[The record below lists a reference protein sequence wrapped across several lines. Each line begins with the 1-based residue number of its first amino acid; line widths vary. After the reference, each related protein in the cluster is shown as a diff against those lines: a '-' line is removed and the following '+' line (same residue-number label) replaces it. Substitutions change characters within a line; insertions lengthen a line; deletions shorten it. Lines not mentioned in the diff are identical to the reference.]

1 VDKGTGIVTSPL
13 FSKEFDDV
21 YFSTGDGLQE
31 KRHVFL
37 DNNYLTSRWN
47 VITGTFTIIETGF
60 GTGLNFFAAMQLW
73 QQSNTK
79 KATLHYISI
88 EKYPLGADD
97 IKQAMTQ
104 WPELEPYVDWLIENG
119 YSPKGESIKL
129 INGKITLTL
138 LLDDINNALPKI
150 TDKADAWFLDGF
162 APSKNPDM
170 WSDNLYQHMRR
181 LSSTGSTFATY
192 TSAGA
197 VRRGLIAH
205 GFTAEK
211 ATGFG
216 KKRDMLRGFLF

>member
-1 VDKGTGIVTSPL
+1 MTSPL

-37 DNNYLTSRWN
+37 DNNHLPSHWDG
-47 VITGTFTIIETGF
+47 ITGNFTIIETGF

-79 KATLHYISI
+79 DATLHYISI
-88 EKYPLGADD
+88 EKYPLSADD
-97 IKQAMTQ
+97 IKQAMAQ
-104 WPELEPYVDWLIENG
+104 WPELAPYVNWLIESG
-119 YSPKGESIKL
+119 YNPKAGKPIKL
-129 INGKITLTL
+129 MNGKITLTL
-138 LLDDINNALPKI
+138 LFDDINNALPQI

-205 GFTAEK
+205 GFTVEK

-216 KKRDMLRGFLF
+216 KKRDMLRGTIL